1 MDASVVRFSQPPAR
15 LPPEFEPD
23 MEKIKRRLLKY
34 GVDPTPKILK
44 NLRKKEIQKHNRRTK
59 RQTESEGETVYTE
72 AQRQSMEEEARF
84 ETLKRE
90 YKQFTRTVSG
100 DRSGGERSLI
110 VGNPWEGI
118 ERVRLK
124 ELVGGVRRE
133 DLSDGK
139 TRRENLKELK
149 KILEQDL
156 RWVLE
161 DDVDDV
167 EEEYS
172 LVAARNDDVGF
183 DPAKRWRNEGE
194 AVRVLVDRY
203 LIIFSKAFD

>member
-1 MDASVVRFSQPPAR
+1 MDASVVRFSQSPAR

-34 GVDPTPKILK
+34 DVDPTPKILK
-44 NLRKKEIQKHNRRTK
+44 TLRKKEIQKYNRRTK
-59 RQTESEGETVYTE
+59 LQTESETVYTE
-72 AQRQSMEEEARF
+72 AQIRTMEEEAHF
-84 ETLKRE
+84 ETLRRE
-90 YKQFTRTVSG
+90 YKQFTRTDSGNRSG
-100 DRSGGERSLI
+100 DGERSLI

-124 ELVGGVRRE
+124 ELVGSVRRE
-133 DLSDGK
+133 EVSGGK
-139 TRRENLKELK
+139 LRRENLKELK

-167 EEEYS
+167 EEYDS
-172 LVAARNDDVGF
+172 AARNDDVGGF

-203 LIIFSKAFD
+203 MIISLVH